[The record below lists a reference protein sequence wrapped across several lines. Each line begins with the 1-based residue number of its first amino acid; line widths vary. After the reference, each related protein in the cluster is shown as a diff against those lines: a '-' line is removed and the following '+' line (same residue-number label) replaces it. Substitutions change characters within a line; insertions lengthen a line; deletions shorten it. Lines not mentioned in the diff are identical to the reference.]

1 MNIRYQTFLDCGRFR
16 RKLFFFQEEKKQ
28 DLAHLF
34 VSTFGVQPL
43 IIHSFS
49 WSAALN
55 PPCVANTRVQKRES
69 FFLYTVVKVFSR
81 DLFLCSYVLFPS
93 YFVLR
98 WFIYKWWWFQYWRY
112 ISFIN
117 IHEILFVFSKDDYA
131 QCKVRL
137 NCIYLANCCLFFQFF
152 FFIYIKLIMK
162 NLRNE
167 LY

>member
-81 DLFLCSYVLFPS
+81 DLFLCSYVLFH
-93 YFVLR
+93 L
-98 WFIYKWWWFQYWRY
+98 
-112 ISFIN
+112 ISFVVDLFIN
-117 IHEILFVFSKDDYA
+117 DDIYHLSIFMKF
-131 QCKVRL
+131 CL
-137 NCIYLANCCLFFQFF
+137 YLA
-152 FFIYIKLIMK
+152 KMIMHSVK
-162 NLRNE
+162 CD
-167 LY
+167 

>member
-81 DLFLCSYVLFPS
+81 DLFLCSYVLFH
-93 YFVLR
+93 L
-98 WFIYKWWWFQYWRY
+98 
-112 ISFIN
+112 ISFVVDLFIN
-117 IHEILFVFSKDDYA
+117 DDIY
-131 QCKVRL
+131 RL
-137 NCIYLANCCLFFQFF
+137 SIFMKFCLYLA
-152 FFIYIKLIMK
+152 KMIMHSVK
-162 NLRNE
+162 CD
-167 LY
+167 

>member
-69 FFLYTVVKVFSR
+69 FFLYTVKVFSR
-81 DLFLCSYVLFPS
+81 DLFLCSYVLFH
-93 YFVLR
+93 L
-98 WFIYKWWWFQYWRY
+98 
-112 ISFIN
+112 ISFAVDLFIN
-117 IHEILFVFSKDDYA
+117 DDIY
-131 QCKVRL
+131 RL
-137 NCIYLANCCLFFQFF
+137 SIFMKFCLYLA
-152 FFIYIKLIMK
+152 KMIMHSVK
-162 NLRNE
+162 CD
-167 LY
+167 

>member
-16 RKLFFFQEEKKQ
+16 RKLFFQEEKKQ

-81 DLFLCSYVLFPS
+81 DLFLCSYVLFH
-93 YFVLR
+93 L
-98 WFIYKWWWFQYWRY
+98 
-112 ISFIN
+112 ISFVVDLFIN
-117 IHEILFVFSKDDYA
+117 DDIY
-131 QCKVRL
+131 RL
-137 NCIYLANCCLFFQFF
+137 SIFMKFCLYLA
-152 FFIYIKLIMK
+152 KMIMHSVK
-162 NLRNE
+162 CD
-167 LY
+167 